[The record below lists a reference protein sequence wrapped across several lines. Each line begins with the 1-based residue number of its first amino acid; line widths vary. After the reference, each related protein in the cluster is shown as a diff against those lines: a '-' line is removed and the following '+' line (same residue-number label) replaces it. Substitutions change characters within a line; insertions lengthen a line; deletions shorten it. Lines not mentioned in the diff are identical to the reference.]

1 MRVKCMRFFGVFFA
15 PRYVVMRRAGAKMC
29 SNSCVRRLLAE
40 ISREILAINR
50 FGLRAQLRARELE
63 RKEGEGGREMM
74 SVYAL
79 CVLRLHL
86 STVPRTDPHCYLLGD
101 VVDDL

>member
-40 ISREILAINR
+40 ISREILAKFCLEGCESAKEN
-50 FGLRAQLRARELE
+50 FPLE
-63 RKEGEGGREMM
+63 RAKFWPGPREIPQ
-74 SVYAL
+74 
-79 CVLRLHL
+79 
-86 STVPRTDPHCYLLGD
+86 T
-101 VVDDL
+101 